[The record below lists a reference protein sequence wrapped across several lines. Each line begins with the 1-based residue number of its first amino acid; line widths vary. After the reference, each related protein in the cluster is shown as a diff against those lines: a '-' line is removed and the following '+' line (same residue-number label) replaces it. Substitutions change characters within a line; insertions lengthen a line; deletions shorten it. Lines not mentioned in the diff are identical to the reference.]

1 MAAGWTHDITSQK
14 CLEGAYD
21 PLWNANLFKI
31 DRHHQPAR
39 AVLPASAAHHR
50 LMNNDWN
57 VKRSTVKLASEVLRF
72 GERRVRPG
80 SNFAVLGTLVLP
92 MQRTGVHAGRGR
104 DTPCT

>member
-21 PLWNANLFKI
+21 RLWNANLFKV
-31 DRHHQPAR
+31 DRHHQPTR

-57 VKRSTVKLASEVLRF
+57 VKRSTVKPASEVLRF
-72 GERRVRPG
+72 GERRVERTNFQARPTNRNPEA
-80 SNFAVLGTLVLP
+80 S
-92 MQRTGVHAGRGR
+92 RTNSRRYWVYLHV
-104 DTPCT
+104 